1 MDQGY
6 RNALREVMALGRRKG
21 LVYLS
26 PRTLR
31 RLARVQAHDAS
42 LRIGSAGHYQAITHH
57 ARRDRFER
65 RDFIVIPD
73 APDPTRDELF
83 EIAMATLGHRAGI
96 PRAYK
101 HGDIVDLLRVSLA
114 YPRTFARAARLLTEL
129 GVDIPQRASEEYQ
142 RYIRS
147 VVVDNLRY
155 PAQDAPRTRA
165 TRMKL
170 VFLDALPI
178 APTDHRL
185 TDFEALVRLA
195 EAIAEQTA

>member
-6 RNALREVMALGRRKG
+6 RNALCEVMAIGRRKG

-26 PRTLR
+26 PRTLH
-31 RLARVQAHDAS
+31 RLARVQPHEAS
-42 LRIGSAGHYQAITHH
+42 LRIGSAGHYQAIAHH

-73 APDPTRDELF
+73 SFDPTHDELF
-83 EIAMATLGHRAGI
+83 EIAMATLGHRSGT
-96 PRAYK
+96 PQGYK
-101 HGDIVDLLRVSLA
+101 HGDIVDLLRASLG
-114 YPRTFARAARLLTEL
+114 YPRTFGRAARLLTEL
-129 GVDIPQRASEEYQ
+129 GVGVPQNASEDYQ
-142 RYIRS
+142 RYVRR

-178 APTDHRL
+178 APTDPRL
-185 TDFEALVRLA
+185 TDFESLVRLA

>member
-31 RLARVQAHDAS
+31 SLARVQAHDAS
-42 LRIGSAGHYQAITHH
+42 LRIGSAGHYQAIAHH

-73 APDPTRDELF
+73 SFQPTHDELF
-83 EIAMATLGHRAGI
+83 EIAMATIGHRSGI

-101 HGDIVDLLRVSLA
+101 HGDIVDLLRASLA
-114 YPRTFARAARLLTEL
+114 YPRTFGRTAKLMTEL
-129 GVDIPQRASEEYQ
+129 DVGIPPRASEQYQ
-142 RYIRS
+142 RHVTK